1 MALLVGLK
9 IFQTIGRFLPT
20 AEVPLTAIEHVA
32 RRMGLETG
40 TNLVFSDRTLYRH
53 RLAILMRLNVIS
65 WGPEARTLVEA
76 TMRRTALARTDP
88 ACIIN
93 SAVDALIRHGFE
105 LPALVGV
112 DLFSLS
118 KLTVGNLALAWGWFG
133 KLMIPL
139 TILSIFQSVSDGVDA

>member
-105 LPALVGV
+105 LPALVA
-112 DLFSLS
+112 LRR
-118 KLTVGNLALAWGWFG
+118 LAGTAHSNINATQWRDVYGHL
-133 KLMIPL
+133 
-139 TILSIFQSVSDGVDA
+139 DAAQYAPHQC